1 MADEHKQQLIDGAKA
16 VLAGNAHI
24 GHTIPAEGIYPH
36 QWLWD
41 SCFISIGL
49 SHYDVPRAQQELRSL
64 VKGQWHNG
72 MIPHMIFDSGIFYRS
87 DRELW
92 RSQISPLSPDKL
104 STSGITQP
112 PVLAEAVVR
121 IGSKLNKS
129 ERQIWYKQMYKPLLR
144 YHSWLYRARDPDKS
158 GLVVNFHPWET
169 GMDDS
174 PPWIMAIDRLQQP
187 IWIKIIDILS
197 LDKLIA
203 KLRRDKDLPSTQRE
217 STINGLKLLSVMQK
231 LRKLGYSN
239 KKALKKKRLAIEDVG
254 FNSILIRN
262 NHHLQSIAKFLD
274 EPLPEKL
281 ITSIKKAETA
291 LEQLWNENGQSYFH
305 RYYYKQ
311 EMIEMESIA
320 SLLPLYSGKISKERA
335 EVLVK
340 KLKNDIK
347 FSADYPVP
355 SVAKDSGHYLPL
367 KFWQGPAWV
376 NTNWL
381 IIDGLKRYGY
391 KNEASDL
398 SEKTLEMVKKSGFYE
413 YFSPNSARAGGAHN
427 FSWTAALTVDML
439 SS

>member
-1 MADEHKQQLIDGAKA
+1 MADEQQQALINGAKG
-16 VLAGNAHI
+16 VLAGNAHV

-41 SCFISIGL
+41 SCFIAIGL

-64 VKGQWHNG
+64 IRGQWHNG

-92 RSQISPLSPDKL
+92 RSQISPLSPDEL

-121 IGSKLNKS
+121 IGSKLSKS
-129 ERQIWYKQMYKPLLR
+129 ERLLWYKQMYKPLLR
-144 YHSWLYRARDPDKS
+144 YHSWLYRERDPNKL

-174 PPWIMAIDRLQQP
+174 PPWILAIDKLQQP
-187 IWIKIIDILS
+187 IWVRLIAVLK

-203 KLRRDKDLPSTQRE
+203 KLRRDNGLPTTQRE

-231 LRKLGYSN
+231 MRKQGYSS
-239 KKALKKKRLAIEDVG
+239 KRLLRKKRLAIEDVG

-262 NHHLQSIAKFLD
+262 NHHLQSIAKTLD

-281 ITSIKKAETA
+281 EASFTKAETA
-291 LEQLWNENGQSYFH
+291 LEQLWSENGQSYYH
-305 RYYYKQ
+305 RYFYKK
-311 EMIEMESIA
+311 ELIEMESIA
-320 SLLPLYSGKISKERA
+320 SLLPLYSGKISKERT

-391 KNEASDL
+391 KKEADDL
-398 SEKTLEMVKKSGFYE
+398 TTKTIEMVNKSGFYE
-413 YFSPNSARAGGAHN
+413 YFSPNSARPGGANN
-427 FSWTAALTVDML
+427 FSWTAALIIDVL
-439 SS
+439 S